1 MNKLNKSLF
10 TVLAVFLIVSCIGSV
25 IAYSDEGSGSIV
37 QVDDD
42 SIEDANNVIVVS
54 EGSGN
59 SSSSSGDAQV
69 SLSSHAT
76 GNPLVLLL
84 GALTIAGCYST
95 RRL

>member
-59 SSSSSGDAQV
+59 SSSSDEIP
-69 SLSSHAT
+69 T
-76 GNPLVLLL
+76 
-84 GALTIAGCYST
+84 
-95 RRL
+95 

>member
-1 MNKLNKSLF
+1 MEVLYNMNKLNKSLF

-59 SSSSSGDAQV
+59 SSSSV
-69 SLSSHAT
+69 VRCF
-76 GNPLVLLL
+76 NNCWLLFN
-84 GALTIAGCYST
+84 
-95 RRL
+95 